1 VNDCTS
7 VVEVRFEKM
16 DRPDLMRVI
25 KPRGG
30 KEFGECLQL
39 LRGDSCKP
47 ARSCAAPRAH
57 ERVMGPAWLGRS
69 DIDRYGSSVTGCS
82 PAKT

>member
-30 KEFGECLQL
+30 KEFGECLQ
-39 LRGDSCKP
+39 R
-47 ARSCAAPRAH
+47 CAVIVVNPLDLVRHH
-57 ERVMGPAWLGRS
+57 ERTSG
-69 DIDRYGSSVTGCS
+69 
-82 PAKT
+82 